1 MARNPADLDHTAA
14 TGGIYR
20 FVTTPTYPIHP
31 VRRSVAIF
39 RLALSY
45 WRDSRVIRRVERS
58 GLPAAEKDAR
68 IQALYQSGGIRL
80 RETALALGG
89 LIIKVGQFL
98 SARSDI
104 LPAAFVQELQ
114 SLQDEVPPAPFE
126 AIQSLLRQEWQTD
139 WATVLLELQPD
150 PVAAASLGQVHFA
163 RLRATGQAVAVK
175 VQRPDI
181 SVLAAIDLRALRII
195 MRVMERTTA
204 VGRRLRVTALLD
216 EFEKLVGEELD
227 YVQEAANLTRFR
239 DNFRDHPTVRVPDVI
254 TEWTRARVLVM
265 TYVPG
270 VKLTN
275 RAQLLDMGLDPT
287 RLATHIIDAY
297 LQQILVHGLVHIDP
311 HPGNLL
317 TDHEGHLIFLDFGM
331 MARIGPPER
340 QAVSDLLRAITQNR
354 PEDVAYALQVLGFL
368 EPWAN
373 MTQLTRAL
381 RLFMGELMGT
391 PMAPGP
397 QRDQAVLA
405 LQTFLYQEPLR
416 FPALYLFLG
425 RALGMLF
432 GLVETLD
439 PDREWS
445 RVLTEQV
452 LPWVQRARRDQRAG
466 WTRWLD
472 QLAERLDEP
481 VSSAVLFAG
490 DWLSDQVGRWSRWPG
505 RLERVLRQIED
516 GRLTTQPEITPVLSR
531 LDTLSEWARSA
542 VRALVAIWLILA
554 AWFYEASHLA
564 MWAKGLVIGLSG
576 MVLLLS
582 GRRRRRWGRPRRERL

>member
-1 MARNPADLDHTAA
+1 M
-14 TGGIYR
+14 
-20 FVTTPTYPIHP
+20 TTPNYPMHP
-31 VRRSVAIF
+31 VRRSAAIF

-45 WRDSRVIRRVERS
+45 WRDSRTIRRLERS
-58 GLPAAEKDAR
+58 ALPAVEKDQR
-68 IQALYQSGGIRL
+68 IQALFKAGGIRL

-104 LPAAFVQELQ
+104 LPAAFVHELQ

-139 WATVLLELQPD
+139 WATVLLDLQPE
-150 PVAAASLGQVHFA
+150 PMAAASLGQVHFA

-181 SVLAAIDLRALRII
+181 PVLAAIDLRALRII
-195 MRVMERTTA
+195 MGVMERTTT

-227 YVQEAANLTRFR
+227 YVQEAAHLTRFR

-270 VKLTN
+270 IKLTN
-275 RAQLLDMGLDPT
+275 RAQLLDVGLDPT

-297 LQQILVHGLVHIDP
+297 LQQILVDGLVHIDP

-317 TDHEGHLIFLDFGM
+317 TDQEGHLIFLDFGM
-331 MARIGPPER
+331 MARIGPSER

-354 PEDVAYALQVLGFL
+354 PEDVAYALQMLGFL

-391 PMAPGP
+391 PLAPGP
-397 QRDQAVLA
+397 QRDQAVQA
-405 LQTFLYQEPLR
+405 LQTFLYEEPLR

-452 LPWVQRARRDQRAG
+452 LPWVQRARRGQRAG

-481 VSSAVLFAG
+481 VASAVLLAG
-490 DWLSDQVGRWSRWPG
+490 GWLSDQVGRWSQWPG

-516 GRLTTQPEITPVLSR
+516 GRMTTQPEITPVLSR

-542 VRALVAIWLILA
+542 FRALVAIWLVLA
-554 AWFYEASHLA
+554 AWFYEASHLVV
-564 MWAKGLVIGLSG
+564 WAKGLVIGLSG
-576 MVLLLS
+576 MVLLIS